1 VRTLGDHASVACGHP
16 QGKCA
21 AVPLTHP
28 LEVQVVT
35 ICCSVS
41 LQQGGDA
48 RLLAVFGQDYVGRPQ
63 KLAML
68 FDSAEEKTLLYQLLD
83 SK

>member
-1 VRTLGDHASVACGHP
+1 MR
-16 QGKCA
+16 A
-21 AVPLTHP
+21 AIPLTHP
-28 LEVQVVT
+28 LEFQVVT
-35 ICCSVS
+35 HCSSVS

-48 RLLAVFGQDYVGRPQ
+48 QLLAVFGQDYVGRPQ

-68 FDSAEEKTLLYQLLD
+68 FDSAEEKTLLHQLLD

>member
-1 VRTLGDHASVACGHP
+1 
-16 QGKCA
+16 
-21 AVPLTHP
+21 
-28 LEVQVVT
+28 VT
-35 ICCSVS
+35 NSCSVL

-68 FDSAEEKTLLYQLLD
+68 FDSAEEKTLLHQLLD

>member
-1 VRTLGDHASVACGHP
+1 MSSDAS
-16 QGKCA
+16 
-21 AVPLTHP
+21 

-35 ICCSVS
+35 NCCSVS

-68 FDSAEEKTLLYQLLD
+68 FDSAEEKTLLHQLLD